1 MACAVVWC
9 EQGLSASEA
18 ITGSRRPAR
27 GRCQISRSWGACRT
41 PSLALLPGSRGR
53 TSCVPDNR
61 RTSAR
66 EISRAGRTR
75 TSASCSRSRG
85 AAVEHHGPNACS
97 SSTGS
102 RTPVSA
108 LRGRRPGRLA
118 DGARTSTRPWNRT
131 TSLRRIRPM
140 GRPPTPAAHASSQ
153 REIRTPMTALTGR
166 RPAVGRAGTDGRA
179 PRRRIELRS
188 PLRQRGVCASR
199 RPGRD
204 GAGRNRTHSREL
216 RARHAAFTSRLRSG
230 RREGRTPTARG
241 APDGFRDRGRRRLS
255 AGPSR
260 SARHESNVRPPR

>member
-1 MACAVVWC
+1 MGCMPDPELGVVAARV
-9 EQGLSASEA
+9 E
-18 ITGSRRPAR
+18 GSNLVA
-27 GRCQISRSWGACRT
+27 
-41 PSLALLPGSRGR
+41 
-53 TSCVPDNR
+53 PDNR
-61 RTSAR
+61 RASAR

-75 TSASCSRSRG
+75 TSATCSRSRG
-85 AAVEHHGPNACS
+85 AAVEHHGPNVCS
-97 SSTGS
+97 SSTGT

-108 LRGRRPGRLA
+108 LRGRRPDRLA

-131 TSLRRIRPM
+131 TNLRHIRPT
-140 GRPPTPAAHASSQ
+140 GRPPTPAAQVQLPARDSNSHDRLNRAASCRWTSWE
-153 REIRTPMTALTGR
+153 RN
-166 RPAVGRAGTDGRA
+166 GRA

-199 RPGRD
+199 RSGRD
-204 GAGRNRTHSREL
+204 RAGRNRTHSGEL
-216 RARHAAFTSRLRSG
+216 RARYAACTSRLRSG

>member
-1 MACAVVWC
+1 MPDPELGVVAARV
-9 EQGLSASEA
+9 E
-18 ITGSRRPAR
+18 GSNLVA
-27 GRCQISRSWGACRT
+27 
-41 PSLALLPGSRGR
+41 
-53 TSCVPDNR
+53 PDNR
-61 RTSAR
+61 RASAR

-85 AAVEHHGPNACS
+85 AAVEHHGPNVCS

-108 LRGRRPGRLA
+108 LRGRRPDQLA

-131 TSLRRIRPM
+131 TNLRHIRPT

-166 RPAVGRAGTDGRA
+166 RPAVGRAGKGTVERPDGESNSDLLFDREVSV
-179 PRRRIELRS
+179 PVDD
-188 PLRQRGVCASR
+188 RGR
-199 RPGRD
+199 G
-204 GAGRNRTHSREL
+204 GAGRNRTHSDEL
-216 RARHAAFTSRLRSG
+216 RARYAAFTSRLRSG

>member
-1 MACAVVWC
+1 MGVRTGVGASQAVT
-9 EQGLSASEA
+9 S
-18 ITGSRRPAR
+18 SRRPAH

-97 SSTGS
+97 SSTGT

-108 LRGRRPGRLA
+108 LRGRRPGQLA
-118 DGARTSTRPWNRT
+118 DGARTSARPWNRT
-131 TSLRRIRPM
+131 TSLRHIRPT
-140 GRPPTPAAHASSQ
+140 GRPPTPAAHVQLPARDSNSHD
-153 REIRTPMTALTGR
+153 RLNTGGVL
-166 RPAVGRAGTDGRA
+166 PLD
-179 PRRRIELRS
+179 EL
-188 PLRQRGVCASR
+188 
-199 RPGRD
+199 
-204 GAGRNRTHSREL
+204 GRNGERPDGESNSDLLFDREVSVPVDDRGGIEPVGIEPTHARL
-216 RARHAAFTSRLRSG
+216 RARYAAFTSRLRSG

>member
-1 MACAVVWC
+1 MNGRTGTGASTCGTPSAARRPLRGGSPCPARPRSGQGEHGRVVLGRAPRRRDRQDLGHGRAPSSAMHAPAPPCSRGSAHARRRRTIRPPIRGSGSGAGASSRSTCQTNPPAELVVWSAHSCSPCVAERLVKRVRYDMTILLSDVGVGRWGCAVMGVRT
-9 EQGLSASEA
+9 GVGASEA
-18 ITGSRRPAR
+18 VTSSRRPAH

-108 LRGRRPGRLA
+108 LRGRRPGQ
-118 DGARTSTRPWNRT
+118 G
-131 TSLRRIRPM
+131 
-140 GRPPTPAAHASSQ
+140 
-153 REIRTPMTALTGR
+153 
-166 RPAVGRAGTDGRA
+166 
-179 PRRRIELRS
+179 
-188 PLRQRGVCASR
+188 
-199 RPGRD
+199 
-204 GAGRNRTHSREL
+204 
-216 RARHAAFTSRLRSG
+216 
-230 RREGRTPTARG
+230 
-241 APDGFRDRGRRRLS
+241 
-255 AGPSR
+255 
-260 SARHESNVRPPR
+260 